1 MCSTKTSLRE
11 AFLIIGTSTAN
22 KDRYFVFN
30 QSSVML
36 CESFD
41 DAFESIGHIGEIGDT
56 STNDQHPFIK
66 QDQTTSS

>member
-1 MCSTKTSLRE
+1 
-11 AFLIIGTSTAN
+11 
-22 KDRYFVFN
+22 
-30 QSSVML
+30 ML